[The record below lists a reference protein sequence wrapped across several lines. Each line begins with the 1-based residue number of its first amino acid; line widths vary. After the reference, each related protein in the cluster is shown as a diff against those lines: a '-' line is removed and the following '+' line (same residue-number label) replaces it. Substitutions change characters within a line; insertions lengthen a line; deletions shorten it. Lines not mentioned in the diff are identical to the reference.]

1 MRRHVS
7 LMFFHLLWPVTYD
20 QRMRFQNPLA
30 QKLNTNR
37 PRDSEKESFNRTT
50 VSELRTK
57 VYHVRK
63 SVITSEPLVHLLR
76 ATAINPW
83 PQGNLAPSLELARTT
98 GTPRN

>member
-1 MRRHVS
+1 M
-7 LMFFHLLWPVTYD
+7 
-20 QRMRFQNPLA
+20 QFQNPLA

-83 PQGNLAPSLELARTT
+83 PSTNLALHSKPQCVR
-98 GTPRN
+98 GTPLKLEKSLSTFE

>member
-1 MRRHVS
+1 M
-7 LMFFHLLWPVTYD
+7 
-20 QRMRFQNPLA
+20 QFQNPLA

-37 PRDSEKESFNRTT
+37 PRDSEKKSFDRTT

-76 ATAINPW
+76 AMAINPW